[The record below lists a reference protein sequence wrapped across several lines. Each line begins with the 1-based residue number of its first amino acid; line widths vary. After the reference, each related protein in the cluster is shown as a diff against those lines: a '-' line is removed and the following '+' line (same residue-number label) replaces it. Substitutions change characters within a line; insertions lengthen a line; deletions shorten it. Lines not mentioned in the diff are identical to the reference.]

1 MATLNGQQISATY
14 EGLIKSAN
22 NAAGAPFPPA
32 PLQYGDGTDTPIKL
46 GDGTAYGVGQITLIE
61 GTPGV
66 VGGGAFEV
74 NGNGVTISK
83 LVNMSAL
90 GGTAS
95 INAGSGG
102 TIDLFDGTF
111 NFGAGFPG
119 APTTTVD
126 FTNATVTGLPSGAAG
141 LENGTGTDSLQSAA
155 ALTTTPATATGARSI
170 ALGEDADAQVD
181 NSIALGNSTRAYGN
195 AASIAIGDDA
205 DGHNGGVGIG
215 DGAKAYYGSVAIGK
229 GTNSQFTTFGSI
241 LIGDGTAMSTG
252 GNGANILIGRGV
264 TQSGNAEYATVIGD
278 SLNATTNR
286 IVSIGVGS
294 QARGLSDVVIG
305 DGANSKVDTT
315 FGENIVIGHDAAQ
328 TGGEYSIAI
337 GRNTTANGSTAIVI
351 GSAATDGGSNGCI
364 LIGSGATTTTADE
377 QIVIGLQAAGA
388 SNAGGIAIGRQASN
402 SGLNGTAM
410 GRSAS
415 AANNATGLG
424 YQAVASGNESVALG
438 YSADAIAGGGVAIG
452 DRALAN
458 IGNAV
463 AIGSQVTSLWGNGTT
478 VNQLAV
484 ANYASLNFAD
494 DSAAST
500 GGVPLGGIYHTSG
513 ALKIR
518 TT

>member
-1 MATLNGQQISATY
+1 MASLTGQQIDQTY
-14 EGLIKSAN
+14 QGLIKTSAN
-22 NAAGAPFPPA
+22 AAVSFPPA
-32 PLQYGDGTDTPIKL
+32 SLEDGAGNTIGIKL
-46 GDGTAYGVGQITLIE
+46 GDGTGIGAGLITQIE
-61 GTPGV
+61 GNPGAPGTPSISVDGNAV
-66 VGGGAFEV
+66 TIVKLGSLSADGGNTAIIGGG
-74 NGNGVTISK
+74 
-83 LVNMSAL
+83 
-90 GGTAS
+90 GGT
-95 INAGSGG
+95 G
-102 TIDLFDGTF
+102 TFDLFDGTF
-111 NFGAGFPG
+111 TFGNAF
-119 APTTTVD
+119 TTTNVD
-126 FTNATVTGLPSGAAG
+126 FTNATVTGLPGGAAG

-305 DGANSKVDTT
+305 DGANSKVDTS
-315 FGENIVIGHDAAQ
+315 FGENVVIGHDAAQ

-337 GRNTTANGSTAIVI
+337 GRNVTANGSSAIVI
-351 GSAATDGGSNGCI
+351 GNVAADGGSNSCV
-364 LIGSGATTTTADE
+364 LIGNQATTNGSDE
-377 QIVIGLQAAGA
+377 QIVIGLQASGTA
-388 SNAGGIAIGRQASN
+388 NAGGIAIGRQVSN
-402 SGLNGTAM
+402 SGLNATAI

-415 AANNATGLG
+415 ASNNAIGLG
-424 YQAVASGNESVALG
+424 YQTVASGNESVALG
-438 YSADAIAGGGVAIG
+438 YSADATAAGAVALG